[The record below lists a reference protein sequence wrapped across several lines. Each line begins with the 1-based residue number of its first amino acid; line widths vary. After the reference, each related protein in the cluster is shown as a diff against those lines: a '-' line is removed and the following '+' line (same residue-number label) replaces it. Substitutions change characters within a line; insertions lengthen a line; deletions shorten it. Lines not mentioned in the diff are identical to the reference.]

1 MNDMKKIQVGL
12 ADDNQDF
19 CNAVKEFIC
28 KQDNMEIL
36 FIACDGLETL
46 EN

>member
-28 KQDNMEIL
+28 KQDNM
-36 FIACDGLETL
+36 
-46 EN
+46 